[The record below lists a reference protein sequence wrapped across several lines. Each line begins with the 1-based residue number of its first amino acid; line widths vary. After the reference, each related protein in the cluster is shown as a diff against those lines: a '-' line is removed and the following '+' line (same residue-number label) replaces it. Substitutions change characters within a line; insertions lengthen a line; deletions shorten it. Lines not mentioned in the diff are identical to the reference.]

1 MFCFTQNFTIE
12 EIKEIERISELVK
25 YLMNVNTYGP
35 DAAFPMIF
43 ELIGLQTTKDPDAFL
58 HSMDKELSIIFNEL
72 SDQKLTANANED
84 FEIKKQILKASFQS
98 TDQNMALAA
107 YLLILWY
114 TKLPCFDIDGITSE
128 VDGEKA
134 VLKFCMWKGRA
145 MPCSAIFKKVATD
158 VGICCAFNMEEAD
171 KLFVT
176 SRYTTIITNLQE
188 EEKKLAFPSILDTDW
203 YTTKNEPISQAGTTM
218 GLTIILDAHT
228 DKITESTVDSD
239 LLGFEAVVIPPGD
252 FPITSINQ
260 FYIKPGQS
268 NSVAMTAIK
277 LKADEDIRDITPK
290 KRNCYFQDE
299 TENVKLHL
307 KYSQSNCLIECS
319 LRYVQK
325 LHNNTLACTP
335 WFFPFLNEDHR
346 MCDPW
351 EKNAIFEKIHYEV
364 PVDACDYCLPDC
376 NRVIYQP
383 IFSTQKF
390 RECDEKNFGMSK
402 LCNLEAYQIQPQ
414 IWGKQV
420 LDQLVRSK
428 GNMTKLQ
435 EKIQS
440 SQREILPIYFPGYIF
455 TNLTRLYNAYEK
467 DIAVLNVFFASPTV
481 MEYTTKPSKTWVDF
495 ISAVGGN
502 GGLFIGFSIVTVLE
516 LFWLLLRIGNYYLE
530 PYHL

>member
-1 MFCFTQNFTIE
+1 MDSEAVHILTKMFGLNADIE
-12 EIKEIERISELVK
+12 NAL
-25 YLMNVNTYGP
+25 N
-35 DAAFPMIF
+35 
-43 ELIGLQTTKDPDAFL
+43 LIGLQVTNNPDAVL
-58 HSMDKELSIIFNEL
+58 QTINKNLTTIMIEHNDANIAAAAKDLLDN
-72 SDQKLTANANED
+72 QKQM
-84 FEIKKQILKASFQS
+84 FKKAHNS
-98 TDQNMALAA
+98 TDQNLALQA
-107 YLLILWY
+107 YLSILWY
-114 TKLPCFDIDGITSE
+114 SRLPCIDIGGISSE
-128 VDGEKA
+128 INGEKA
-134 VLKFCMWKGRA
+134 MLKFCMWKGQA
-145 MPCSAIFKKVATD
+145 IPCSAIFKKVATD

-188 EEKKLAFPSILDTDW
+188 EEKKLTFPSKLNTDW